1 MATTAASRRTDCQA
15 LLDELFRYLDG
26 ELSPARCRAIE
37 RHLADCPCCG
47 YLATRVRRAISVCQA
62 AGKSRL
68 PASVRRQARTR
79 IQALLEAPQATR
91 GPSANG
97 AALAG
102 RRKSGAPRPGG

>member
-1 MATTAASRRTDCQA
+1 MATTAASRGTDCQE

-79 IQALLEAPQATR
+79 IQALLEAPHLTGRPPAR
-91 GPSANG
+91 G
-97 AALAG
+97 AAPPG
-102 RRKSGAPRPGG
+102 RRKAGAPRPGR